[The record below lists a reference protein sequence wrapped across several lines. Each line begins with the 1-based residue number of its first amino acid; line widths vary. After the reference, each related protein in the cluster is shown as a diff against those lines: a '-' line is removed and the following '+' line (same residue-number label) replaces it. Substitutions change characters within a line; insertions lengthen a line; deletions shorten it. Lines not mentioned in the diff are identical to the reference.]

1 MEQMETRSGAGS
13 MIDFPWWVFLIT
25 GIAWMI
31 IAVIVLRYETD
42 PLTSVAT
49 VGFLIGALFV
59 YAAINEFIAASVVDT
74 WKWLHWLMG
83 FLFILGALYGF
94 IRPYD
99 TFFALA
105 SVLGFLLVFMGT
117 LEIIRAT
124 MLRDFNPLWGF
135 GLVTGIL
142 LLLLGIWAS
151 QRYYPARAALILIY
165 VGFMALFR
173 GIGQIVLAFGVR
185 KEVKALGG

>member
-1 MEQMETRSGAGS
+1 
-13 MIDFPWWVFLIT
+13 
-25 GIAWMI
+25 
-31 IAVIVLRYETD
+31 
-42 PLTSVAT
+42 
-49 VGFLIGALFV
+49 
-59 YAAINEFIAASVVDT
+59 
-74 WKWLHWLMG
+74 
-83 FLFILGALYGF
+83 
-94 IRPYD
+94 
-99 TFFALA
+99 
-105 SVLGFLLVFMGT
+105 MGT

-124 MLRDFNPLWGF
+124 MSRDFNPLWGL

>member
-83 FLFILGALYGF
+83 FLFILAALYGF

-124 MLRDFNPLWGF
+124 MSRDFNPLWGL

>member
-1 MEQMETRSGAGS
+1 MEETRRGTGS
-13 MIDFPWWVFLIT
+13 MVDFPWWVFLIT

-31 IAVIVLRYETD
+31 IAVIVLRYQTD

-105 SVLGFLLVFMGT
+105 SALGFLLVFMGT

-124 MLRDFNPLWGF
+124 MSRDFNPLWGL

>member
-1 MEQMETRSGAGS
+1 
-13 MIDFPWWVFLIT
+13 
-25 GIAWMI
+25 
-31 IAVIVLRYETD
+31 
-42 PLTSVAT
+42 
-49 VGFLIGALFV
+49 
-59 YAAINEFIAASVVDT
+59 
-74 WKWLHWLMG
+74 MG
-83 FLFILGALYGF
+83 FLFVLGALYGF

-124 MLRDFNPLWGF
+124 MSRDFNPLWGL

-185 KEVKALGG
+185 RELRA